1 MRRLHYVYY
10 LVSLLVLFSCK
21 VTFAQLAAEKV
32 KFSRIEV
39 SAGLSNS
46 RVNCILQNSKGFLW
60 IGTEDGLN
68 RFDGYEFKVYRHLP
82 GDTTSLLKNGIL
94 NIYEDSRG
102 DLWVSTLN
110 GGLHMYNSKQD
121 NFTRIKAYSFDCE
134 ITQISEDRKKNI
146 WIAGVKSKHAFV
158 SQWDRDSKQWK
169 HFTILPSTNPV
180 SFFLQASENEF
191 WLGVNNTG
199 FFKWNM
205 SNNALESYQPDN
217 KNPHSIVGKNFHRAI
232 KDTRGH
238 IWIGTEQGLSKFD
251 SHNKKFTNYTTKS
264 SAGKP
269 ALLVNNILSLC
280 EDGDYIWIGTE
291 NGGLS
296 RLNTKNNQFVNF
308 TFNRN
313 DPMSLADNSIWAIYK
328 DRQGRIWV
336 GTYSRGLCV
345 VDKLKE
351 KFSEVDIVLENDV
364 VNAIWQD
371 SKKRFWIGTEDG
383 LVVRDGKQVRHYKHT
398 ARKNSL
404 GSNPVLSI
412 FEDSNHQ
419 MWFGTWGGGLNRY
432 VEKSDHFINYL
443 PKEKD
448 PQSLSNPNVF
458 TVREQRQ
465 TKHMLVGTYNGLNI
479 LTDESTGHFER
490 YTDGEFEFN
499 NFIRTV
505 FEDSKGNVWIGTI
518 EELTVYHENDKKI
531 TRFNTGSNPDA
542 FQVGGLVNCIVEDK
556 KGRIWVGTSK
566 GLHLLI
572 DNKFVKRYTIENGLP
587 NNIVNGILE
596 DAKGNLWL
604 STTQGISK
612 FNPAEEAFRNF
623 DVNDGLLGR
632 EFKPNACFKSKEGQ
646 LFFGGK
652 GINFFY
658 PDSIKSNPHI
668 PPVYI
673 TDLKLFNRSVKA
685 GDKPGILKQQISE
698 TQEISLPP
706 QYNFFTLNYV
716 AVNFTS
722 ANRNK
727 YAYKLENFDEDWNYV
742 DDQRSVTFTN
752 LDAGTYT
759 FRIKACN
766 NDGLWNEAG
775 ASLVIH
781 ILPPLWKT
789 LWFRSAVGLFIMGIA
804 IGFYKIRVN
813 TIEQQNKK
821 LESLVAKRTE
831 ELQQK
836 NEELILRDEEIQA
849 QNSELLN
856 QREELATQNEE
867 LYMARKIIEEQNDEI
882 TLRNE
887 TLEEEVKERT
897 KDLVDYNQQLEQFA
911 FISAHNL
918 RAPVARILGL
928 GNILDLAKSEPE
940 EKKAIVNKLVFAT
953 RELDAVVKD
962 LTTILVLR
970 KDNISII
977 TEVNLEQELRSIR
990 INLEKEIAETGA
1002 SIVEDFS
1009 RAPFIRTI
1017 KPYLDSILIN
1027 LVSNAIKYRDPGR
1040 RPVIQIKSEIIEDHI
1055 CLTLR
1060 DNGLGINLDSYRD
1073 KLFTLY
1079 SRFHNHVEG
1088 KGMGLYLVKT
1098 QVVSLGGRIEVE
1110 SEIDKGTV
1118 FKIFFKG

>member
-1 MRRLHYVYY
+1 M
-10 LVSLLVLFSCK
+10 
-21 VTFAQLAAEKV
+21 
-32 KFSRIEV
+32 EV
-39 SAGLSNS
+39 SSGLSNS
-46 RVNCILQNSKGFLW
+46 RVNSILQHSKGFLW

-82 GDTTSLLKNGIL
+82 GDTTSLLKNGVL
-94 NIYEDSRG
+94 NLYEDSRG
-102 DLWVSTLN
+102 VLWVSTIN
-110 GGLHMYNSKQD
+110 GGLHMYNSEQD

-146 WIAGVKSKHAFV
+146 WIVGVQSKQAFV
-158 SQWDRDSKQWK
+158 SQLNQDNNQWK
-169 HFTILPSTNPV
+169 HFAVFPSTNPV

-205 SNNALESYQPDN
+205 SNNALESYLPDK
-217 KNPHSIVGKNFHRAI
+217 KNPNSIVGKNFHKGM
-232 KDTRGH
+232 KDVRGN
-238 IWIGTEQGLSKFD
+238 IWIATEQGLSKFD
-251 SHNKKFTNYTTKS
+251 SNGGKFTNYTTTS
-264 SAGKP
+264 PDGKP

-296 RLNTKNNQFVNF
+296 RLNTKNDQFTNF
-308 TFNRN
+308 KFDRN
-313 DPMSLADNSIWAIYK
+313 DPLSLPDNSIWSIYK
-328 DRQGRIWV
+328 DRQGRIWI

-351 KFSEVDIVLENDV
+351 KFSEVDMILENDV

-371 SKKRFWIGTEDG
+371 SKKRFWVGTEDG
-383 LVVRDGKQVRHYKHT
+383 LVVRDGKQLRYYKHT
-398 ARKNSL
+398 SRKNSL
-404 GSNPVLSI
+404 SSNPVLSI
-412 FEDSNHQ
+412 FEDSKHQ

-432 VEKSDHFINYL
+432 VEKNDHFINYV
-443 PKEKD
+443 PDEED
-448 PQSLSNPNVF
+448 PRSLSNPNVF
-458 TVREQRQ
+458 VVKEQIQ
-465 TKHMLVGTYNGLNI
+465 TKRLLVGTYNGLNV
-479 LTDESTGHFER
+479 LTDESAGHFER
-490 YTDGEFEFN
+490 YADREFEFN
-499 NFIRTV
+499 NFIRTI

-518 EELTVYHENDKKI
+518 EELTAYHEKDKQI
-531 TRFNTGSNPDA
+531 TRFNTGNNPDA
-542 FQVGGLVNCIVEDK
+542 FQVGGLVNCIIEDK
-556 KGRIWVGTSK
+556 EGRIWVGTSK
-566 GLHLLI
+566 GLHVLS

-587 NNIVNGILE
+587 NNIINGILE
-596 DAKGNLWL
+596 DDKGNLWL

-612 FNPAEEAFRNF
+612 FNPADESFRNF
-623 DVNDGLLGR
+623 DINDGLLST
-632 EFKPNACFKSKEGQ
+632 EFKPNACFKNKEGQ
-646 LFFGGK
+646 FFFGGT

-685 GDKPGILKQQISE
+685 GDKAGILKQQISE
-698 TQEISLPP
+698 TPEISLPP

-716 AVNFTS
+716 AVNFTA

-727 YAYKLENFDEDWNYV
+727 YAYKLEGFDEDWNYV

-759 FRIKACN
+759 FRVKACN
-766 NDGLWNEAG
+766 NDGLWNESG
-775 ASLVIH
+775 ATLVIH

-789 LWFRSAVGLFIMGIA
+789 LWFRAAVGLFIVGVA
-804 IGFYKIRVN
+804 IGYYRMRVN
-813 TIEQQNKK
+813 AIEQQNKR
-821 LESLVAKRTE
+821 LENLVAERTG
-831 ELQQK
+831 ELLQT

-849 QNSELLN
+849 QNSELFN
-856 QREELATQNEE
+856 QREALASQNGELQ
-867 LYMARKIIEEQNDEI
+867 MAREIIEEQNDEI
-882 TLRNE
+882 RLRNE
-887 TLEEEVKERT
+887 TLEEEVKART
-897 KDLVDYNQQLEQFA
+897 KDLVEYNQQLEQFA

-928 GNILDLAKSEPE
+928 GNILDLVKSEPE
-940 EKKAIVNKLVFAT
+940 EKNAIIDKLVIAT
-953 RELDAVVKD
+953 RELDAVVRD

-977 TEVNLEQELRSIR
+977 TEVNLEEELRSIK
-990 INLEKEIAETGA
+990 INLEKEIVETGA

-1009 RAPFIRTI
+1009 CAPLIHTI

-1027 LVSNAIKYRDPGR
+1027 LVSNAIKYRYPGR
-1040 RPVIQIKSEIIEDHI
+1040 RPVIQIKSKFIENYI

-1060 DNGLGINLDSYRD
+1060 DNGLGINLESYKD

-1118 FKIFFKG
+1118 FKIFFKRLGI